1 MVEATDEAEVVVIGS
16 GFGGSVATLRF
27 AEAGHQ
33 VVVLERGDRVTR
45 DKFQVDLDFL
55 WRPSRNAYGF
65 HDIRPRGK
73 QIIPWIGAAVGG
85 GSHVYAG
92 TLKRRDSF
100 DEFPTAIQRT
110 DMTPFYDRAE
120 EMIGSSPLP
129 DYPPYDQIRATQLM
143 LRVGQRLESE
153 DPDHR
158 LVEGFGRVHLGI
170 SFAPRDGEP
179 GAEFVNRHGCK
190 QRYYDPTEQS
200 ILGGDI
206 DTKNSLDHSYLYVAE
221 HAAKRRAEIRPLC
234 EADRIEVLEDGRY
247 RVHYVEHVRAT
258 GWAAFRQR
266 YLFGKPPAPRA
277 RTITAQHLVIAAGT
291 IGSSELLLRNRD
303 LHETLPLSQQVG
315 QHYTTNGDYLTLIVR
330 FRGLFVSWAGFVAM
344 LVCLILGQWIGLVAG
359 AAAYYGGL
367 LMSRR
372 AAEPDIGTTNSDHIQ
387 FKNHRGVTQGAYIE
401 SGRYPTPG
409 GLLTAFLV
417 SGLTGRFSPRRYRRL
432 LAISR
437 ALRWVVPPLGALA
450 RTYPIP
456 LLSMGKD
463 DAYGRISLDRHGR
476 ATIDYDIAANKQFY
490 AHLAMLGRKVA
501 RAADA
506 YWLPDLIHKV
516 LGRLEVPHNQGGV
529 RMADSPEHGV
539 VDHAGRVFGLPNLMV
554 LDGSIIPVSV
564 GPNPAL
570 TIAAVAERAMEIVVA
585 QLDRDGTITAEL
597 PAEAMV
603 GIAS

>member
-33 VVVLERGDRVTR
+33 VVVLERGDRVSR
-45 DKFQVDLDFL
+45 DKFQADLDFL
-55 WRPSRNAYGF
+55 WKPARNAYGF

-92 TLKRRDSF
+92 TLKRRDTF
-100 DEFPTAIQRT
+100 DEFPAAIQGT
-110 DMTPFYDRAE
+110 DMKPYYDRAE
-120 EMIGSSPLP
+120 EMIGSSKLP
-129 DYPPYDQIRATQLM
+129 EYPPYGEIRATQLM
-143 LRVGQRLESE
+143 LRAGARLEAE
-153 DPDHR
+153 DPEHL
-158 LVEGFGRVHLGI
+158 LVEGHGRVHLGI
-170 SFAPRDGEP
+170 SFAPPGGEP
-179 GAEFVNRHGCK
+179 GAEFVNQHGCR

-206 DTKNSLDHSYLYVAE
+206 DTKNSLDRNYLHVAE
-221 HAAKRRAEIRPLC
+221 HEAKRPAEIRPLC
-234 EADRIEVLEDGRY
+234 EADRIEVLADGRY
-247 RVHYVEHVRAT
+247 RVHYVQHVPAT

-266 YLFGKPPAPRA
+266 YLFGKPPARPT
-277 RTITAQHLVIAAGT
+277 RTITARHLVIAAGA

-303 LHETLPLSQQVG
+303 LHKTLPLGRNVG
-315 QHYTTNGDYLTLIVR
+315 ERYTTNGDYLTLIVR

-344 LVCLILGQWIGLVAG
+344 VVCLILGQWIGLAVG
-359 AAAYYGGL
+359 AVAYYGGL
-367 LMSRR
+367 LASRS
-372 AAEPDIGTTNSDHIQ
+372 AEPDVGTTNSDHIQ
-387 FKNHRGVTQGAYIE
+387 FKNHRGVSQGVYIE

-409 GLLTAFLV
+409 GILAAFLL
-417 SGLTGRFSPRRYRRL
+417 SGLTGRFGPRRYRGL
-432 LAISR
+432 LAASR
-437 ALRWVVPPLGALA
+437 ALRWIVPPFGALA

-463 DAYGRISLDRHGR
+463 DAYGRIRLDRDGE
-476 ATIDYDIAANKQFY
+476 ATIDYDVDANKRFY

-501 RAADA
+501 KAADA

-529 RMADSPEHGV
+529 PMADSPDLGV
-539 VDHAGRVFGLPNLMV
+539 VDHAGRVFGMPNLMV

-585 QLDRDGTITAEL
+585 QLDRDGTIVADL
-597 PAEAMV
+597 PAAVE
-603 GIAS
+603 IAS

>member
-1 MVEATDEAEVVVIGS
+1 VVEATDEAEVVVIGS

-33 VVVLERGDRVTR
+33 VVVLERGDRVSR
-45 DKFQVDLDFL
+45 DKFQADLDFL
-55 WRPSRNAYGF
+55 WKPARNAFGF

-73 QIIPWIGAAVGG
+73 QVIPWIGAAVGG
-85 GSHVYAG
+85 GSHCYAG
-92 TLKRRDSF
+92 TLKRRDTF
-100 DEFPTAIQRT
+100 DEFPSAIQGT
-110 DMTPFYDRAE
+110 DMTAFYDRAE

-129 DYPPYDQIRATQLM
+129 DYPPYGEIRATQLM
-143 LRVGQRLESE
+143 LRAGARLEAE
-153 DPDHR
+153 DPEHL
-158 LVEGFGRVHLGI
+158 LVEGHGRVHLGI
-170 SFAPRDGEP
+170 SFAPPGGEP
-179 GAEFVNRHGCK
+179 GAEFVNQHGCR

-206 DTKNSLDHSYLYVAE
+206 DTKNSLDRNYLYVAE
-221 HAAKRRAEIRPLC
+221 HEAKRPAEIRPLC
-234 EADRIEVLEDGRY
+234 EADRIEVLADGRY
-247 RVHYVEHVRAT
+247 RVHYVQHVPAT

-266 YLFGKPPAPRA
+266 YLFGKPPARPT
-277 RTITAQHLVIAAGT
+277 RTITARRLVIAAGA

-303 LHETLPLSQQVG
+303 LHKTLPLGRNVG
-315 QHYTTNGDYLTLIVR
+315 ERYTTNGDYLTLIVR

-344 LVCLILGQWIGLVAG
+344 VVCLILGQWIGLAIG

-367 LMSRR
+367 LASRS
-372 AAEPDIGTTNSDHIQ
+372 AEPDVGTTNSDHIQ
-387 FKNHRGVTQGAYIE
+387 FKNHRGVSQGAYIE

-409 GLLTAFLV
+409 GILAAFLL
-417 SGLTGRFSPRRYRRL
+417 SGLTGRFGPRRYRGL
-432 LAISR
+432 LAASR
-437 ALRWVVPPLGALA
+437 ALRWIVPPFGALA

-463 DAYGRISLDRHGR
+463 DAYGRISLDRDGE
-476 ATIDYDIAANKQFY
+476 ATIDYDVDANKRFY

-501 RAADA
+501 KAADA

-529 RMADSPEHGV
+529 PMADSPDHGV
-539 VDHAGRVFGLPNLMV
+539 VDHAGRVFGMPNLMV

-585 QLDRDGTITAEL
+585 QLDREGTIVADL
-597 PAEAMV
+597 PAAVE
-603 GIAS
+603 IAS